1 SRTQSQKEVS
11 DGSSAALVD
20 LLKKR
25 NVISADE
32 ADRFTKERGVAT
44 SSDDVAALV
53 ELLKKKNVV
62 SADEAA
68 RFVKKSEMPAAPEKV
83 TATASKT
90 NSKEQN
96 ENIPAAVAVEPKKD
110 ILEFVPSNVREE
122 KPKETA
128 KSDKMSTDKTALGAA
143 AEMKKESVPS
153 RIIVVGNSDT
163 KRYHLPGMPNYD
175 KVQKYHRVLFE
186 SEQQAIE
193 SGYYKAGTAKRVG
206 TSKQARK
213 ESRNKQNAAAEMKKN
228 SPDQVKNDE
237 QKDVSQEAEKNDNEQ
252 KEKIPASVSEEI
264 KKDLPEPVKNEEQK
278 DVSPEAAKSDKE
290 QNEK

>member
-1 SRTQSQKEVS
+1 MNGGERKIMKRHNVQVAEMPMIGTKKHICKGILAMLVLILLGCATAPPKPVIIKHQNAPFQGSTAVSRTQSQKEVS

-122 KPKETA
+122 KPKE
-128 KSDKMSTDKTALGAA
+128 
-143 AEMKKESVPS
+143 
-153 RIIVVGNSDT
+153 
-163 KRYHLPGMPNYD
+163 
-175 KVQKYHRVLFE
+175 
-186 SEQQAIE
+186 
-193 SGYYKAGTAKRVG
+193 
-206 TSKQARK
+206 
-213 ESRNKQNAAAEMKKN
+213 
-228 SPDQVKNDE
+228 
-237 QKDVSQEAEKNDNEQ
+237 
-252 KEKIPASVSEEI
+252 
-264 KKDLPEPVKNEEQK
+264 
-278 DVSPEAAKSDKE
+278 
-290 QNEK
+290 